1 MTYREKAEE
10 LLMSL
15 LGANE
20 YEAPAIVRL
29 LEREGEYIPCVFK
42 VLNAPRDV
50 ENWDT
55 EIEDSFKNELNNESI
70 NEAEI
75 EPLYIGRIEW
85 LHTNGKVRELKE
97 YETFEE
103 LKKVAEEEL
112 DYGVPISIIL
122 YSIKDKLCEE
132 IVENSGCLPCSFEF
146 ENYCDRNTYLKCY
159 LDEEYSF
166 DDFYN
171 LIWDIGN
178 WDNINDRETIYQYI
192 NEKIRDGIYV
202 SHILKVLE
210 ENPTIDIFAIWLG
223 NSMET
228 PWPVITKQDLINALS
243 IDLKELDKIIVE

>member
-10 LLMSL
+10 LLISL
-15 LGANE
+15 LGVNK
-20 YEAPAIVRL
+20 YEAPAIVSL
-29 LEREGEYIPCVFK
+29 LELEGEWTPRVFGI
-42 VLNAPRDV
+42 LDAPEDA
-50 ENWDT
+50 EEWDA
-55 EIEDSFKNELNNESI
+55 EIEDTSDDESDDEFI
-70 NEAEI
+70 DNFDS
-75 EPLYIGRIEW
+75 EPIYVGRIEW

-97 YETFEE
+97 YKTLDE

-112 DYGVPISIIL
+112 DYGVPISIVL
-122 YSIKDKLCEE
+122 YSNPEGVCEE
-132 IVENSGCLPCSFEF
+132 IVESSGCLPCSFEL

-171 LIWDIGN
+171 LIRDIGN
-178 WDNINDRETIYQYI
+178 WDNINDREIIYQYI
-192 NEKIRDGIYV
+192 SEKMNDGIYV

-228 PWPVITKQDLINALS
+228 PVPIFSKKDLVTHL
-243 IDLKELDKIIVE
+243 DLNMEDLDKVVS